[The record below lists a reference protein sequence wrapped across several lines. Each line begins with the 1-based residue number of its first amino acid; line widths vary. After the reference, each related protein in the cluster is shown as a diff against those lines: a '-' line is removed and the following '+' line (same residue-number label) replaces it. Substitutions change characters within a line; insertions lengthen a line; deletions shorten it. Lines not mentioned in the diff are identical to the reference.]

1 MKNTAVIF
9 ILLFLFPVLASVNAY
24 TNEPVVDEGMEELSN
39 EPIKILAYNIEESGI
54 DPDWKEVIREENP
67 DIMVLVETGNFDDA
81 TNDGFGRSDFTSLI
95 TELNSYFPKE
105 NPYEAYTAQ
114 DIHYDTSG
122 EAVFSRFPV
131 LNFVQ
136 LHTLTLDDSSSFVP
150 SHDFIDAEINV
161 TGVII
166 HVIGVHLKCCGGSTN
181 ELKRERAQEGIN
193 NYMDSLGSVPIIYLG
208 DLNTFSPEDTG
219 TLAPQ
224 GDLGYTII
232 PMLTDPSN
240 PKGCALHTF
249 FDVYRTLNTVDPGYS
264 YYSSSYRSRIDFIF
278 ANSFFTGKFIN
289 TTVGDTESASISSD
303 HFSVDAFIQFFPD
316 LTSKNTSTTQTT
328 DITTTITTSV
338 TSQSASLFI
347 FFQVAVIFIIVIRK
361 KQ

>member
-1 MKNTAVIF
+1 
-9 ILLFLFPVLASVNAY
+9 
-24 TNEPVVDEGMEELSN
+24 
-39 EPIKILAYNIEESGI
+39 
-54 DPDWKEVIREENP
+54 
-67 DIMVLVETGNFDDA
+67 
-81 TNDGFGRSDFTSLI
+81 
-95 TELNSYFPKE
+95 
-105 NPYEAYTAQ
+105 
-114 DIHYDTSG
+114 
-122 EAVFSRFPV
+122 
-131 LNFVQ
+131 
-136 LHTLTLDDSSSFVP
+136 SSFVP

-303 HFSVDAFIQFFPD
+303 HFSVAAFIQFFPD